1 LVIFAPETLSVSAE
15 PSLILLA
22 AGVNVYDGGGGTT
35 VVGHNP
41 LAL

>member
-1 LVIFAPETLSVSAE
+1 MFAPETLIVNDE

-22 AGVNVYDGGGGTT
+22 AAVNAYVGGGGAT